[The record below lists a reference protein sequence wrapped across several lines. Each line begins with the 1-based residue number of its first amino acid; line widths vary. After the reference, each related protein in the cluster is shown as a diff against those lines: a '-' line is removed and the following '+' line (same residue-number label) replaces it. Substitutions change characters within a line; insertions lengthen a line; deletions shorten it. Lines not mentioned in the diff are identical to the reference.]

1 MRDTELL
8 EEAGKVASQAVEH
21 IRTVQAFNRQQQ
33 FDFMYTEYLREPYR

>member
-21 IRTVQAFNRQQQ
+21 VRTVQVLWDTIEF
-33 FDFMYTEYLREPYR
+33 